1 MASKRGLFGTNGI
14 RGKVNDD
21 LNINFVIRSALSIGS
36 FFGKNEKVVVGSDT
50 RKSSEMV
57 KFAIFSS
64 LISQGHDVFDAGIV
78 PTPALQLYSKMHGK
92 FGIMVTA
99 SHNPPEYNGI
109 KVIGK
114 DGTEI
119 DERDENEIEEIFYSE
134 NFRKENFASL
144 GNYMMVNDVNMNYIE
159 SVVEKVNR
167 EIIKE
172 SKISIALDCSNG
184 SSIFTSSEILKI
196 LGVKFTTL
204 NCNRDGLFIS
214 HNPEPK
220 EENLKDLSYL
230 TKNKFSFG
238 AAHDGDADRV
248 AFVDENGSFVYGDK
262 ILALFAKE
270 IVSKKKGYIV
280 LPVSATMAV
289 EEIAKMYGSKV
300 IYTRVG
306 APIVARKMIEMG
318 ALFGGEDN
326 GGYIFSD
333 HQYCRDGAMALARLI
348 EIVAKYKRSLSEIIK
363 DLPEYYQKKS
373 SVNVK
378 KEKIPYIME
387 NLKGELKGKNFIDM
401 DGIKVIEGESWILI
415 RPSGTEP
422 LIRIYAES
430 KDREN
435 LESIFNEY
443 MKKIN
448 SLLDEL

>member
-14 RGKVNDD
+14 RGKVNED
-21 LNINFVIRSALSIGS
+21 LNLNFIMRSALAIGS
-36 FFGKNEKVVVGSDT
+36 FFGKNEKIVVGSDT
-50 RKSSEMV
+50 RKSSDMV

-119 DERDENEIEEIFYSE
+119 DERDENAIEEIFYIE

-144 GNYMMVNDVNMNYIE
+144 GNYIMVNDVNMNYIG
-159 SVVEKVNR
+159 SIVEKVNR
-167 EIIKE
+167 EIIKD
-172 SKISIALDCSNG
+172 SKISVALDCSNG
-184 SSIFTSSEILKI
+184 SSIFTSPEILKI
-196 LGVKFTTL
+196 LGIKYTTI

-220 EENLKDLSYL
+220 EENLKDLEYL
-230 TKNKFSFG
+230 TKNNFSFG

-262 ILALFAKE
+262 ILTLFARE
-270 IVSKKKGYIV
+270 ILSKRKGYVV
-280 LPVSATMAV
+280 LPISATMAV
-289 EEIAKMYGSKV
+289 EEIAKMYDSKV

-306 APIVARKMIEMG
+306 APIVARKMIETG

-333 HQYCRDGAMALARLI
+333 HQYCRDGAMALARII
-348 EIVAKYKRSLSEIIK
+348 EIIAKYKRPFSEIIA

-373 SVNVK
+373 SIHVEK
-378 KEKIPYIME
+378 KKIQYVMK
-387 NLKGELKGKNFIDM
+387 NLKNEIKGKNFIHI
-401 DGIKVIEGESWILI
+401 DGIKIIEGQSWILI

-430 KDREN
+430 KDRKD
-435 LESIFNEY
+435 LESIYNEY
-443 MKKIN
+443 QKKIK
-448 SLLDEL
+448 SLLKDL